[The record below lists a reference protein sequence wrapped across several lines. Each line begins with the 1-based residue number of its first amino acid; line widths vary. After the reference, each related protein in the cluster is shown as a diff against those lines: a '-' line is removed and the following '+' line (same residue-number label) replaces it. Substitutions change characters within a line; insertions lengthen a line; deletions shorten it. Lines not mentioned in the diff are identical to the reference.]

1 MGTTPLSSDLAR
13 GLRLFDRQPPRSAH
27 GEGESLRGSAGD
39 DADPRL
45 RAALKRLDRFLAS
58 GEPPRANAPRGTY
71 LNITL

>member
-1 MGTTPLSSDLAR
+1 MDTSPLSSDLTQGPR
-13 GLRLFDRQPPRSAH
+13 PYHRQPPRGARGD
-27 GEGESLRGSAGD
+27 GETFPRPTAD

-58 GEPPRANAPRGTY
+58 GEPPRADAPRGTY